1 MTDAITAF
9 IKAQSEM
16 GAALKSAKNPFFKSN
31 YADLSAV
38 QSAVYPPFHANGFAI
53 VQIGGADE
61 FGQYIETRFIHQ
73 AAAPDMFSSRVYLS
87 YKQGDN
93 HALGSAITYARRYS
107 LCAVSGVPLEDDD
120 GNRAAGRA
128 QPAILRGRC
137 AAGADSQNPARF
149 GVGFRHREESR
160 EQPKQPDVM
169 DRAQKLSRFIE
180 RATAEQL
187 SGMADKANAV
197 IADLKPVDQ
206 EFAAR
211 LEFMW
216 TTRETELGI

>member
-1 MTDAITAF
+1 MTEAIKAF

-16 GAALKSAKNPFFKSN
+16 GAALKSAKNPFFKSS

-53 VQIGGADE
+53 VQTGGADE

-73 AAAPDMFSSRVYLS
+73 AAAPDMFTSRVYLS
-87 YKQGDN
+87 HKQGDMQS
-93 HALGSAITYARRYS
+93 LGSAITYARRYG

-128 QPAILRGRC
+128 QP
-137 AAGADSQNPARF
+137 Q
-149 GVGFRHREESR
+149 
-160 EQPKQPDVM
+160 QPDVM
-169 DRAQKLSRFIE
+169 ERAQKLSRFIE
-180 RATAEQL
+180 QATAEQL

-197 IADLKPVDQ
+197 IADLKKVDE

-216 TTRETELGI
+216 TTRETELGL

>member
-16 GAALKSAKNPFFKSN
+16 GAALKSAKNPFFKSS

-53 VQIGGADE
+53 VQTGGADH
-61 FGQYIETRFIHQ
+61 FAQYIETRFIHQ
-73 AAAPDMFSSRVYLS
+73 AAAPDMFTSRVYLS
-87 YKQGDN
+87 FKQGDMMSV
-93 HALGSAITYARRYS
+93 GSAITYARRYS
-107 LCAVSGVPLEDDD
+107 LCAISGVPLEDDD

-128 QPAILRGRC
+128 QP
-137 AAGADSQNPARF
+137 Q
-149 GVGFRHREESR
+149 
-160 EQPKQPDVM
+160 QPDVM
-169 DRAQKLSRFIE
+169 ERAQKLSRFIE
-180 RATAEQL
+180 QATAEQL

-197 IADLKPVDQ
+197 IADLKGVDE

-216 TTRETELGI
+216 TTRETELGL

>member
-1 MTDAITAF
+1 MTDAIKAF

-53 VQIGGADE
+53 VQTGGADE
-61 FGQYIETRFIHQ
+61 HGQYIETRFIHQ
-73 AAAPDMFSSRVYLS
+73 AAAPDMFTSRVYLAFKS
-87 YKQGDN
+87 GDMQS
-93 HALGSAITYARRYS
+93 LGSAITYARRYG

-128 QPAILRGRC
+128 QT
-137 AAGADSQNPARF
+137 
-149 GVGFRHREESR
+149 
-160 EQPKQPDVM
+160 EQVKQPDVM
-169 DRAQKLSRFIE
+169 ERAQKLSRFIE
-180 RATAEQL
+180 KATAEQL

-197 IADLKPVDQ
+197 IADLKGVDE

-216 TTRETELGI
+216 TTRETELGL

>member
-1 MTDAITAF
+1 MTEAIKAF

-53 VQIGGADE
+53 VQTGGADE

-73 AAAPDMFSSRVYLS
+73 AAAPDMFTSRVYLAF
-87 YKQGDN
+87 KQGDMQS
-93 HALGSAITYARRYS
+93 LGSAISYARRYGM
-107 LCAVSGVPLEDDD
+107 CAVSGVFLEDDD
-120 GNRAAGRA
+120 ANRATGRA
-128 QPAILRGRC
+128 QP
-137 AAGADSQNPARF
+137 
-149 GVGFRHREESR
+149 
-160 EQPKQPDVM
+160 EQPQQPDVM
-169 DRAQKLSRFIE
+169 ERAQKLSRFIE
-180 RATAEQL
+180 KATAEQL
-187 SGMADKANAV
+187 SGMADKANAL

-216 TTRETELGI
+216 TTRETELGL

>member
-1 MTDAITAF
+1 MTDAIKAF

-16 GAALKSAKNPFFKSN
+16 GAALKSANNPFFKSN

-38 QSAVYPPFHANGFAI
+38 QSAIYPPFHANGFAI

-61 FGQYIETRFIHQ
+61 HGQYMETRFIHEG
-73 AAAPDMFSSRVYLS
+73 AAPETFSSRVYLS
-87 YKQGDN
+87 YKQGDMQS
-93 HALGSAITYARRYS
+93 LGSAITYARRYG

-128 QPAILRGRC
+128 QP
-137 AAGADSQNPARF
+137 Q
-149 GVGFRHREESR
+149 
-160 EQPKQPDVM
+160 QPDVM
-169 DRAQKLSRFIE
+169 ERAQKLSRFIE

-197 IADLKPVDQ
+197 IADLKGVDE

>member
-1 MTDAITAF
+1 MTEAIKAF

-16 GAALKSAKNPFFKSN
+16 GAALKSAKNPFFKSS

-53 VQIGGADE
+53 VQTGGADE

-73 AAAPDMFSSRVYLS
+73 AAAPDMFTSRVYLS
-87 YKQGDN
+87 HKQGDMQS
-93 HALGSAITYARRYS
+93 LGSAITYARRYG

-128 QPAILRGRC
+128 QP
-137 AAGADSQNPARF
+137 Q
-149 GVGFRHREESR
+149 
-160 EQPKQPDVM
+160 QPDVM
-169 DRAQKLSRFIE
+169 ERAQKLSRFIE
-180 RATAEQL
+180 QATAEQL

-197 IADLKPVDQ
+197 IADLKKVDE

-211 LEFMW
+211 LELMW
-216 TTRETELGI
+216 TTRETELGL

>member
-16 GAALKSAKNPFFKSN
+16 GAALKSAKNPFFKSS
-31 YADLSAV
+31 YADLITV

-61 FGQYIETRFIHQ
+61 FGQYMETRFIHQ
-73 AAAPDMFSSRVYLS
+73 AAAPDMFTSRVYLN
-87 YKQGDN
+87 YKQGDSQS
-93 HALGSAITYARRYS
+93 LGSAITYARRYG

-120 GNRAAGRA
+120 GNRATGRA
-128 QPAILRGRC
+128 QP
-137 AAGADSQNPARF
+137 
-149 GVGFRHREESR
+149 
-160 EQPKQPDVM
+160 EQPQQPDVM
-169 DRAQKLSRFIE
+169 ERAQKLSRFIE
-180 RATAEQL
+180 KATAEQL
-187 SGMADKANAV
+187 SGMADKANAL

-216 TTRETELGI
+216 TTRETELGL

>member
-1 MTDAITAF
+1 MTDSITAF

-53 VQIGGADE
+53 VQTGGADE

-73 AAAPDMFSSRVYLS
+73 GAAPDMFTSRVYLAF
-87 YKQGDN
+87 KTGDMQS
-93 HALGSAITYARRYS
+93 LGSAITYARRYG

-128 QPAILRGRC
+128 QP
-137 AAGADSQNPARF
+137 
-149 GVGFRHREESR
+149 
-160 EQPKQPDVM
+160 EQVKQPDVM
-169 DRAQKLSRFIE
+169 ERAQKLSRFIE
-180 RATAEQL
+180 KATAEQL

-197 IADLKPVDQ
+197 IADLKGVDE

-216 TTRETELGI
+216 TTRETELGL

>member
-53 VQIGGADE
+53 VQTGGADE

-73 AAAPDMFSSRVYLS
+73 AAAPDMFTSRVYLAF
-87 YKQGDN
+87 KQGDMQS
-93 HALGSAITYARRYS
+93 LGSAITYARRYG

-128 QPAILRGRC
+128 QP
-137 AAGADSQNPARF
+137 
-149 GVGFRHREESR
+149 
-160 EQPKQPDVM
+160 EQVKQPDVM
-169 DRAQKLSRFIE
+169 ERAQKLSRFIE
-180 RATAEQL
+180 KATAEQL

-197 IADLKPVDQ
+197 IAELKPVDQ

-216 TTRETELGI
+216 TTRETELGL

>member
-1 MTDAITAF
+1 MTEAIKAF

-53 VQIGGADE
+53 VQTGGADE
-61 FGQYIETRFIHQ
+61 FGQYIETRFLHQ
-73 AAAPDMFSSRVYLS
+73 AAAPDMFTSRVYLAF
-87 YKQGDN
+87 KQGDMQS
-93 HALGSAITYARRYS
+93 LGSAISYARRYGM
-107 LCAVSGVPLEDDD
+107 CAVSGVFLEDDD
-120 GNRAAGRA
+120 ANRATGRA
-128 QPAILRGRC
+128 QP
-137 AAGADSQNPARF
+137 
-149 GVGFRHREESR
+149 
-160 EQPKQPDVM
+160 EQPQQPDVM
-169 DRAQKLSRFIE
+169 ERAQKLSRFIE

-197 IADLKPVDQ
+197 IAELKAADE

-216 TTRETELGI
+216 TTRETELGL

>member
-16 GAALKSAKNPFFKSN
+16 GAALKSAKNPFFKSS

-53 VQIGGADE
+53 VQTGGADA
-61 FGQYIETRFIHQ
+61 FAQYIETRFIHQ
-73 AAAPDMFSSRVYLS
+73 AAAPDMFTCRVYLMH
-87 YKQGDN
+87 KQGDMQS
-93 HALGSAITYARRYS
+93 LGSAITYARRYG
-107 LCAVSGVPLEDDD
+107 LCALSGVPLEDDD
-120 GNRAAGRA
+120 GNRAAGR
-128 QPAILRGRC
+128 
-137 AAGADSQNPARF
+137 
-149 GVGFRHREESR
+149 
-160 EQPKQPDVM
+160 EQPKQPDVIE
-169 DRAQKLSRFIE
+169 RAQKLSRFIE
-180 RATAEQL
+180 QATAEQL

-197 IADLKPVDQ
+197 IADLKTVDQ

-216 TTRETELGI
+216 TTRETELGL

>member
-1 MTDAITAF
+1 MTDAIKAF

-16 GAALKSAKNPFFKSN
+16 GAALKGAKNPFFKSN

-61 FGQYIETRFIHQ
+61 HGQYMETRFIHEG
-73 AAAPDMFSSRVYLS
+73 AAPETFSSRVYLS
-87 YKQGDN
+87 FKQGDMQS
-93 HALGSAITYARRYS
+93 LGSAITYARRYG
-107 LCAVSGVPLEDDD
+107 LCALSGVPLEDDD

-128 QPAILRGRC
+128 QP
-137 AAGADSQNPARF
+137 Q
-149 GVGFRHREESR
+149 
-160 EQPKQPDVM
+160 QPDVM
-169 DRAQKLSRFIE
+169 ERAQKLSRFIE
-180 RATAEQL
+180 QATAEQL

-197 IADLKPVDQ
+197 IAELKAVDE

-216 TTRETELGI
+216 TTRETELGL

>member
-1 MTDAITAF
+1 MTDAIKAF

-16 GAALKSAKNPFFKSN
+16 GAALKSANNPFFKSN

-53 VQIGGADE
+53 VQSGGADE
-61 FGQYIETRFIHQ
+61 FGQYIETSFIHQ
-73 AAAPDMFSSRVYLS
+73 AARDMFTCRVYLTH
-87 YKQGDN
+87 KQGDMQS
-93 HALGSAITYARRYS
+93 LGSAITYARRYG

-128 QPAILRGRC
+128 QP
-137 AAGADSQNPARF
+137 
-149 GVGFRHREESR
+149 

-197 IADLKPVDQ
+197 IADLKGVDE

>member
-1 MTDAITAF
+1 MTDAISAF

-53 VQIGGADE
+53 VQTGGADE

-73 AAAPDMFSSRVYLS
+73 AAAPDMFTSRVYLAF
-87 YKQGDN
+87 KQGDMQS
-93 HALGSAITYARRYS
+93 LGSAITYARRYG

-128 QPAILRGRC
+128 QP
-137 AAGADSQNPARF
+137 
-149 GVGFRHREESR
+149 
-160 EQPKQPDVM
+160 EQVKQPDVM
-169 DRAQKLSRFIE
+169 ERAQKLSRFIE
-180 RATAEQL
+180 KATAEQL

-197 IADLKPVDQ
+197 IAELKPVDQ

-216 TTRETELGI
+216 TTRETELGL

>member
-1 MTDAITAF
+1 MTEAIKAF

-16 GAALKSAKNPFFKSN
+16 GAALKSAKNPFFKSS

-53 VQIGGADE
+53 VQTGGADE

-73 AAAPDMFSSRVYLS
+73 AAAPDMFTSRVYLS
-87 YKQGDN
+87 HKQGDMQS
-93 HALGSAITYARRYS
+93 LGSAITYARRYG

-128 QPAILRGRC
+128 QP
-137 AAGADSQNPARF
+137 Q
-149 GVGFRHREESR
+149 
-160 EQPKQPDVM
+160 QPDVM
-169 DRAQKLSRFIE
+169 ERAQKLSRFIE
-180 RATAEQL
+180 QATAEQL

-197 IADLKPVDQ
+197 IADLKKVDE

>member
-16 GAALKSAKNPFFKSN
+16 GAALKNAKNPFFKSS

-53 VQIGGADE
+53 VQTGGADE
-61 FGQYIETRFIHQ
+61 HGQYIETRFIHQ
-73 AAAPDMFSSRVYLS
+73 AAAPDMFTCRVYLS
-87 YKQGDN
+87 FKQGDMMSV
-93 HALGSAITYARRYS
+93 GSAITYARRYS

-128 QPAILRGRC
+128 QP
-137 AAGADSQNPARF
+137 
-149 GVGFRHREESR
+149 

>member
-1 MTDAITAF
+1 MTEAIKAF

-16 GAALKSAKNPFFKSN
+16 GAALKSAKNPFFKTN

-53 VQIGGADE
+53 VQTGGADE

-73 AAAPDMFSSRVYLS
+73 AAAPDMFTSRVYLAF
-87 YKQGDN
+87 KQGDMQS
-93 HALGSAITYARRYS
+93 LGSAISYARRYGM
-107 LCAVSGVPLEDDD
+107 CAVSGVFLEDDD
-120 GNRAAGRA
+120 ANRATGRA
-128 QPAILRGRC
+128 QP
-137 AAGADSQNPARF
+137 
-149 GVGFRHREESR
+149 
-160 EQPKQPDVM
+160 EQVKQPDVM
-169 DRAQKLSRFIE
+169 ERAQKLSRFIE

-187 SGMADKANAV
+187 SGMADKANAL
-197 IADLKPVDQ
+197 IAELKTVDE

>member
-1 MTDAITAF
+1 MTEAIKAF

-53 VQIGGADE
+53 VQTGGADE
-61 FGQYIETRFIHQ
+61 YGQYIETRFIHQ
-73 AAAPDMFSSRVYLS
+73 AAAPDMFTSRVYLAF
-87 YKQGDN
+87 KQGDMQS
-93 HALGSAITYARRYS
+93 LGSAITYARRYG

-128 QPAILRGRC
+128 QP
-137 AAGADSQNPARF
+137 
-149 GVGFRHREESR
+149 
-160 EQPKQPDVM
+160 EQVKQPDVM
-169 DRAQKLSRFIE
+169 ERAQKLSRFIE
-180 RATAEQL
+180 QATAEQL

-216 TTRETELGI
+216 TTRETELGL

>member
-53 VQIGGADE
+53 VQTGGADE

-73 AAAPDMFSSRVYLS
+73 AAAPDMFTSRVYLAF
-87 YKQGDN
+87 KQGDMQS
-93 HALGSAITYARRYS
+93 LGSAISYARRYGM
-107 LCAVSGVPLEDDD
+107 CAVSGVFLEDDD
-120 GNRAAGRA
+120 ANRATGRA
-128 QPAILRGRC
+128 QP
-137 AAGADSQNPARF
+137 
-149 GVGFRHREESR
+149 
-160 EQPKQPDVM
+160 EQVKQPDVM
-169 DRAQKLSRFIE
+169 ERAQKLSRFIE

-187 SGMADKANAV
+187 SEMADKANAL
-197 IADLKPVDQ
+197 IAELKTVDQ
-206 EFAAR
+206 EFASR
-211 LEFMW
+211 LLQAWAFK
-216 TTRETELGI
+216 ETELGL